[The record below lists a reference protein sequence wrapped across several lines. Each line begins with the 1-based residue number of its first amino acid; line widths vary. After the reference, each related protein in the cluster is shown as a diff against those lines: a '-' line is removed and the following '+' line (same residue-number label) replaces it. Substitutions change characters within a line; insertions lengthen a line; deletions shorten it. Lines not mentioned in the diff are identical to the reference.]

1 VPVAVRLA
9 EHPASIQTRGPLCA
23 KRRGKGSH
31 TPHVDRRYQVF
42 VSSTFLDLKE
52 ERAAVVSALLQ
63 LDAMPAGMEL
73 FPAADDDAWTLIERV
88 IDASDYYLLVI
99 GGKYGSIDHETE
111 LSYTEREFDYAVA
124 AGKPVMAF
132 LHDNPDAIPS
142 GKTERTEEAQ
152 AKLDSFRKK
161 VQARKHVKYWN
172 NADSLQGRVAMS
184 FASFTKT
191 YPAVGWI
198 RGDVETAA
206 GALAEINDLR
216 KQLDV
221 ARAQLAA
228 TRVSPPPGVE
238 GLAQG
243 DDPIKLTVKATTQV
257 RSAKRDEYGDW
268 DWTIWSGA
276 YEIAPTWNEL
286 FSALGPSLLDEAEQR
301 ALHRHADGW
310 LARRFGPGFRAVVRT
325 RANKKTEQIEGFRRT
340 TLLLSDDDF
349 GTLVVQLKA
358 LGLIQRSDRKRSV
371 SDKGAYWTL
380 TPYGDTHLTTLRA
393 IHRTGDAVHP
403 DAEDLAPDEEEEE
416 EQEGDDE

>member
-1 VPVAVRLA
+1 M
-9 EHPASIQTRGPLCA
+9 
-23 KRRGKGSH
+23 
-31 TPHVDRRYQVF
+31 DRRYQIF
-42 VSSTFLDLKE
+42 VSSTFLDLQE

-63 LDAMPAGMEL
+63 MDAMPAGMEL

-88 IDASDYYLLVI
+88 IEASDYYLLVV
-99 GGKYGSIDHETE
+99 GGKYGSIDPETE
-111 LSYTEREFDYAVA
+111 LSYTEREYDHAVA

-132 LHDNPDAIPS
+132 LHENPDAIPA
-142 GKTERTEEAQ
+142 GKSERGEEAQ

-161 VQARKHVKYWN
+161 VEVQKHVKYWS

-216 KQLDV
+216 KQLDT

-228 TRVSPPPGVE
+228 TRISPPPGVE

-243 DDPIKLTVKATTQV
+243 DDAFQLTIQAATQV
-257 RSAKRDEYGDW
+257 RGTETDYRGQWIWKT
-268 DWTIWSGA
+268 WTGGHDV
-276 YEIAPTWNEL
+276 EPTWDEL
-286 FSALGPSLLDEAEQR
+286 FSALGPNLLDEAEQR
-301 ALHRHADGW
+301 ALRQRADAW
-310 LARRFGPGFRAVVRT
+310 FSRRFGAEFRALVRVD
-325 RANKKTEQIEGFRRT
+325 AEKAGDLVGGFRRT
-340 TLLLSDDDF
+340 KFELSDDDF

-371 SDKGAYWTL
+371 SDKGTYWTL

-393 IHRTGDAVHP
+393 IHKSAEPKPTGED
-403 DAEDLAPDEEEEE
+403 DEAEPEEEEE
-416 EQEGDDE
+416 